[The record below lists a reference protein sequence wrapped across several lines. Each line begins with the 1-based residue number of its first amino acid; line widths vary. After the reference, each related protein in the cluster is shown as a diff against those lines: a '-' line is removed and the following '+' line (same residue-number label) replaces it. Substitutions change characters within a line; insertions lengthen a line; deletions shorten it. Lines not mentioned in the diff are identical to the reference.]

1 MRYVFKLSFH
11 HISRLGRGRYFP
23 SLSFCF
29 HQLVR
34 SVIARAMCALL
45 NVTVAATCIS
55 SVQGSDQAR
64 AEM

>member
-29 HQLVR
+29 HLSAR
-34 SVIARAMCALL
+34 SVIAPAMCALL
-45 NVTVAATCIS
+45 NVTVAALCIS
-55 SVQGSDQAR
+55 SLHSSDQAK
-64 AEM
+64 ADM